1 MRKERIYF
9 LLMKPFT
16 PKFWQNFYKYGLLVL
31 LALFVGFLL
40 TGCSMHQELELEH
53 RCSEKCNEVIENLQ
67 NFEFD
72 SQAIISK
79 LFKREVCEEPSC

>member
-1 MRKERIYF
+1 
-9 LLMKPFT
+9 
-16 PKFWQNFYKYGLLVL
+16 
-31 LALFVGFLL
+31 
-40 TGCSMHQELELEH
+40 MHHELEH

-79 LFKREVCEEPSC
+79 LFKREVCEEPNC